1 MIDHYSILGLT
12 KDASKDEI
20 KKAYRKL
27 AIKFHPD
34 KNDGDEFLAEMF
46 KKISAAYEILNDE
59 SKKSF
64 YDNNLNNSDSK
75 DRSEEKSSSTNSNK
89 SNANHSQ
96 NTAKATITNAIN
108 NYFSSRKHYSN
119 VESEYTSL
127 KNNQIPTHSIKKKV
141 FWWSFFISLIL
152 QNDIIGNN
160 IETL

>member
-108 NYFSSRKHYSN
+108 NYF
-119 VESEYTSL
+119 
-127 KNNQIPTHSIKKKV
+127 
-141 FWWSFFISLIL
+141 
-152 QNDIIGNN
+152 
-160 IETL
+160 